1 METTVDL
8 NLEVSRALDARRRAL
23 AEAVTARQY
32 ELRPDLAERYGER
45 GRAHCLQ
52 DAEYHLSY
60 LADAIATSSPP
71 LFADYADWARVML
84 VSRGIP
90 NEDLAHN
97 LEVFCEVLQ
106 RELPGAPGGLA
117 CEYVEAG
124 LNRLKGEETAAA
136 LEVCQ
141 TDPLFELSQR
151 YMSELLDG
159 KRHAAS
165 RLILKSVESGVSIR
179 DIYLHVF
186 QRTQH
191 EIGRLWQT
199 NRLSVA
205 QEHYCTAATQLIM
218 SQLYPYIFSSEKNG
232 RTLVATCVA
241 GDLHEIGVRM
251 VTDFFEM
258 EGWDT
263 FYLGANTP
271 KADLLRMLAERR
283 VDVLAVSATMTFHVR
298 MVADLIA
305 AVRSSLGDSVKVLVG
320 GYPFNV
326 DAELWRRIGADGS
339 ASDAGEAIVLAGQLV
354 GGSRP

>member
-1 METTVDL
+1 METVDL
-8 NLEVSRALDARRRAL
+8 HLEMSRLLDSRRRAL
-23 AEAVTARQY
+23 AEAVTARHY
-32 ELRPDLAERYGER
+32 ELRPELTERYGER
-45 GRAHCLQ
+45 GRAHCVQ

-60 LADAIATSSPP
+60 LSDAIATSSPP
-71 LFADYADWARVML
+71 LFADYTDWARVML
-84 VSRGIP
+84 ASRGIP
-90 NEDLAHN
+90 TDDLVRN
-97 LEVFCEVLQ
+97 LEVFCEILQ
-106 RELPGAPGGLA
+106 RELPGAPGDLG
-117 CEYVEAG
+117 CEYVGAG
-124 LNRLKGEETAAA
+124 LKRLMGEESAIS
-136 LEVCQ
+136 LEVCE
-141 TDPLFELSQR
+141 TDPLFELSRR
-151 YMSELLDG
+151 YMSDLLSG

-165 RLILKSVESGVSIR
+165 RLILKSVEDGVSIR

-186 QRTQH
+186 QRSQY

-199 NRLSVA
+199 NQLSVA

-218 SQLYPYIFSSEKNG
+218 SQLYPYIFSSTKNG

-251 VTDFFEM
+251 VADFFEM

-271 KADLLRMLAERR
+271 QADLLRMLDERH

-305 AVRSSLGDSVKVLVG
+305 AVRSRPGNDIKVLVG

-326 DAELWRRIGADGS
+326 DPEIWRRIGADGS
-339 ASDAGEAIVLAGQLV
+339 ARDAGEAILLANRLV
-354 GGSRP
+354 GDSRP